1 MDQSEILSAFNR
13 HLIDFFNDI
22 ERVFPED
29 LDIKTAKSSL
39 IGIRKMNPK
48 LIIKIWDSHI
58 GLPYKDQIE
67 RGDIDFFINKDYSL
81 DLKDNQNSSLIISKI
96 STLREPIKKLGNENL
111 SKTIKYIQNLSKIS
125 KLYNK

>member
-22 ERVFPED
+22 ERVFPDD

-67 RGDIDFFINKDYSL
+67 KGDIDFFINKDYSL
-81 DLKDNQNSSLIISKI
+81 DLKDNKNSSLIISKI
-96 STLREPIKKLGNENL
+96 CTLREPIKKLGVMKIYQKLL
-111 SKTIKYIQNLSKIS
+111 SIFKI
-125 KLYNK
+125 